1 MRLQGTRNVGAEAS
15 AYALGVASLLQLH
28 PSCSR
33 AVLQC
38 DFLNALASLGR
49 DVTATVPLAQLQ
61 QLARGGD
68 AAR

>member
-1 MRLQGTRNVGAEAS
+1 MLNVCA
-15 AYALGVASLLQLH
+15 
-28 PSCSR
+28 
-33 AVLQC
+33 
-38 DFLNALASLGR
+38 DALASLGR